1 VHAAANTRGLQFHVL
16 YASAERDF
24 DTVFAGLAP
33 LKVGA
38 LLIGA
43 ADPFFVSRS
52 EQLGALTVRYAV
64 PAIYQDRRFAA
75 TGGLMSYGPSL
86 IDEYRLV
93 GIYVGRI
100 LKGDKPAELP
110 VQQVMK
116 IELVINLKTANALGI
131 TIPPSIMVLADEVI
145 E

>member
-1 VHAAANTRGLQFHVL
+1 MALLLNPTSLPAESQAREVYAAAGARGLQLHVL

-24 DTVFAGLAP
+24 DTVFAGLAQ

-38 LLIGA
+38 LVIGV

-52 EQLGALTVRYAV
+52 EQLAALTVRYAV
-64 PAIYQDRRFAA
+64 PAIYQDRRFAVA
-75 TGGLMSYGPSL
+75 GGLMSYGPSI
-86 IDEYRLV
+86 IDEYRQV

-116 IELVINLKTANALGI
+116 VV
-131 TIPPSIMVLADEVI
+131 PHPVV
-145 E
+145 